1 MSLNITGLDELI
13 QTLGN
18 LTDAST
24 VDKTLMQGLM
34 LGGKQIQA
42 TAKALCPVDTGQL
55 RNSIEVTEIS
65 NGVDIGTNVEYAPYV
80 EYGTGQS
87 GDQTKNHVTVKKDK
101 KTGEPYDYI
110 GMKAQPFLYPA
121 FEANKENVK
130 VIAENTLQ
138 EAIRKAVK

>member
-13 QTLGN
+13 QRLGN
-18 LTDAST
+18 LTDADT
-24 VDKTLMQGLM
+24 ADKTLMHGLM

-42 TAKALCPVDTGQL
+42 TAKALCQVDTGQL

-65 NGVDIGTNVEYAPYV
+65 NGVDIGTNEEYAPYV
-80 EYGTGQS
+80 EYGTGER
-87 GDQTKNHVTVKKDK
+87 GDTSVAHRQDWK
-101 KTGEPYDYI
+101 
-110 GMKAQPFLYPA
+110 GMSPQPFLYPA
-121 FEANKENVK
+121 LEANKENVK

>member
-1 MSLNITGLDELI
+1 MSLNISGLDKLI
-13 QTLGN
+13 QRLGN
-18 LTDAST
+18 LTNIDT
-24 VDKTLMQGLM
+24 VDKTLMHGLI

-42 TAKALCPVDTGQL
+42 TAKELCPVDTGQL

-80 EYGTGQS
+80 EYGTGER
-87 GDQTKNHVTVKKDK
+87 GDSSVAHRQDWN
-101 KTGEPYDYI
+101 
-110 GMKAQPFLYPA
+110 GMSPQPFLYPA

-130 VIAENTLQ
+130 VIVENTLQ